1 MYVWQQ
7 KDFKF
12 AFKRLDMSNF
22 IFRDTGIVIQIS
34 ILQWVVEV
42 FQISVY
48 LFYMFN
54 YRGKSHEL
62 DKFFSLYM
70 LAFTIIVIPLFY
82 LNGDLKFRTDLA
94 NSGYITALKNAL
106 KWIKDKPMKTS
117 HLHIRPVL
125 NRITSASTCLTSCLN
140 SLQLNK
146 YETAPKFIQAIQN
159 LTSDCL
165 LI

>member
-1 MYVWQQ
+1 MLPKDPPSLKFHDRTDIKYVWLQ

-12 AFKRLDMSNF
+12 AFKRLDTSNF
-22 IFRDTGIVIQIS
+22 VFRDTGIVIQIS

-42 FQISVY
+42 FQTSVY

-54 YRGKSHEL
+54 YRGKSHEM

-82 LNGDLKFRTDLA
+82 LNGDMKFRTDLA

-106 KWIKDKPMKTS
+106 K
-117 HLHIRPVL
+117 
-125 NRITSASTCLTSCLN
+125 
-140 SLQLNK
+140 
-146 YETAPKFIQAIQN
+146 
-159 LTSDCL
+159 
-165 LI
+165 

>member
-1 MYVWQQ
+1 MSDSFPIGVYFWFDYELLFPNVRFSYCGSQ
-7 KDFKF
+7 KVRFDIFLHLAKKNKF
-12 AFKRLDMSNF
+12 VFKRLDMSNF

-54 YRGKSHEL
+54 YRGKSHEM

-82 LNGDLKFRTDLA
+82 LNGDLKFRTDLT

-106 KWIKDKPMKTS
+106 KWIKDKPMKT
-117 HLHIRPVL
+117 I
-125 NRITSASTCLTSCLN
+125 
-140 SLQLNK
+140 
-146 YETAPKFIQAIQN
+146 E
-159 LTSDCL
+159 
-165 LI
+165 

>member
-1 MYVWQQ
+1 MYVWLQ

-12 AFKRLDMSNF
+12 AFKRLDMYMLNF
-22 IFRDTGIVIQIS
+22 LFRDTGIVIQIS

-54 YRGKSHEL
+54 YRGKSHEM

-106 KWIKDKPMKTS
+106 K
-117 HLHIRPVL
+117 
-125 NRITSASTCLTSCLN
+125 
-140 SLQLNK
+140 
-146 YETAPKFIQAIQN
+146 
-159 LTSDCL
+159 
-165 LI
+165 